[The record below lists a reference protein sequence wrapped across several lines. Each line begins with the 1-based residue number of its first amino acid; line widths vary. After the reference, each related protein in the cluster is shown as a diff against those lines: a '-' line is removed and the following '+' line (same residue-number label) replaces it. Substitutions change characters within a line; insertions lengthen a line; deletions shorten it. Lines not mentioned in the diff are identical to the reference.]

1 MAQTNLTIRIDEE
14 LKHEAEVLFNK
25 IGLNMSSA
33 INVFFR
39 KAVGSQSIPFELKAY
54 DDDYHARVQ
63 SRRDNFRALQ
73 EEAITSGASNMTI
86 DEVNE
91 LVKTVRQEKQVK

>member
-14 LKHEAEVLFNK
+14 LKHEAEALFNK

-54 DDDYHARVQ
+54 DEDYHARVQ
-63 SRRDNFRALQ
+63 SRLKNFHALQ
-73 EEAITSGASNMTI
+73 EEAIVSGTSNMTV

-91 LVKTVRQEKQVK
+91 VVNNVRREKQVQ

>member
-14 LKHEAEVLFNK
+14 LKHEAEVLFSK

-39 KAVGSQSIPFELKAY
+39 QAVGSQSIPFELKVHDAEY
-54 DDDYHARVQ
+54 QTRVQ
-63 SRRDNFRALQ
+63 SRLENFRALQ
-73 EEAITSGASNMTI
+73 EEAESNGLSHVTM
-86 DEVNE
+86 DEVNDI
-91 LVKTVRQEKQVK
+91 VMSIRQEKLVK

>member
-14 LKHEAEVLFNK
+14 LKHEAEALFNK

-39 KAVGSQSIPFELKAY
+39 QAVGSQSIPFDLKVH
-54 DDDYHARVQ
+54 DIDYHSRVN
-63 SRRDNFRALQ
+63 SRLKNFHALQ
-73 EEAITSGASNMTI
+73 EEAETNGLSNTTM
-86 DEVNE
+86 DEINDI
-91 LVKTVRQEKQVK
+91 VKCVRQEKRVR

>member
-14 LKHEAEVLFNK
+14 LKYEAEALFNK

-39 KAVGSQSIPFELKAY
+39 QAVGSQSIPFELKAY
-54 DDDYHARVQ
+54 DADYQARV
-63 SRRDNFRALQ
+63 SNRLKNFRALQ
-73 EEAITSGASNMTI
+73 EEAES
-86 DEVNE
+86 NE
-91 LVKTVRQEKQVK
+91 LNNITMDEINDIVKDARQEKRVK

>member
-14 LKHEAEVLFNK
+14 LKHEAEALFSK

-39 KAVGSQSIPFELKAY
+39 QAVGSQSIPFDLKVY
-54 DDDYHARVQ
+54 DDGYHTRVK
-63 SRRDNFRALQ
+63 SRLENFRALQ
-73 EEAITSGASNMTI
+73 EEAESNGLGNTTI
-86 DEVNE
+86 DEINDI
-91 LVKTVRQEKQVK
+91 VRSVRREKQVK